1 MTLTISVEQ
10 LSNQSSEIVW
20 TTDDPDPA
28 LGFEVAVDI
37 DGAGFIGLAT
47 ISGTGRRFVDLSNLW
62 SPGQTTAYRVT
73 DQDTATTVSSPTV
86 IVNDL
91 ELPWT
96 YGPMLVEATAP
107 RYTTLDAVKQA
118 IGIPLTDATKDDE
131 VLEAVLSSESTIDRE
146 LGRSFPDS
154 GTNPQIQYVPA
165 AISSLAKQTA
175 VAIYT
180 SDRSPAGHAGSDDW
194 LGSMSVAD
202 VVSRSVRRS
211 PLLRGFQVSFGFS
224 R

>member
-1 MTLTISVEQ
+1 MTITATVQQ

-20 TTDDPDPA
+20 STTDPDPA
-28 LGFEVAVDI
+28 LGFEVSIDI
-37 DGAGFIGLAT
+37 DGAGFVDLGTL
-47 ISGTGRRFVDLSNLW
+47 SGSSRRFVDLSGLW

-73 DQDTATTVSSPTV
+73 DLDTVETDTTATV

-91 ELPWT
+91 EVPFT
-96 YGPMLVEATAP
+96 YGPSLVDAASP
-107 RYTTLDAVKQA
+107 RYTTLDAVKIA
-118 IGIPLTDATKDDE
+118 VGIPVTDAAKDE
-131 VLEAVLSSESTIDRE
+131 QLLEAILSSESTIDRE

-154 GTNPQIQYVPA
+154 GTNPQLQYVPA
-165 AISSLAKQTA
+165 PISSLAKQTA

-211 PLLRGFQVSFGFS
+211 PLLRGFQVSFGMA
-224 R
+224 